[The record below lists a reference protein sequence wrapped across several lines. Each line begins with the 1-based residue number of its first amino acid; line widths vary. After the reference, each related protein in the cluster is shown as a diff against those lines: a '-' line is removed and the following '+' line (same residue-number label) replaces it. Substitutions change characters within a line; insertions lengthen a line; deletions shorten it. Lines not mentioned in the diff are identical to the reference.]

1 MTRTPRST
9 GFSLIELMIAM
20 TIGLLLL
27 SGLAMI
33 FVNSSDASRE
43 LQKTAQ
49 QIENGRYAIDVVS
62 QDLRLGGFYGHLHDL
77 GAIALPATIP
87 PDPCDSSNT
96 VVGAA
101 GDTDLLR
108 ALRFPVQG
116 YRGTI
121 DSASPAS
128 DAVASGLSA
137 ACSAILTAANLRAG
151 SDVLVIRRAD
161 TNVLAAAD
169 TTTSNGFYLQASGT
183 AAEIQLGGG
192 GALGSCP
199 TAAEHCK
206 ADGTTVSVLKLA
218 NGANP
223 APAAPMRK
231 LHVRVYFVAPCSIG
245 SAANGACTGAAGE
258 DTIPTLKR
266 LELTASGSITIV
278 PLVEGIEYFK
288 VEYGV
293 DTGPLAAANV
303 NTGLVGDGT
312 VDRYYQTPPDW
323 TTVIAAKVYLLARN
337 TEATAD
343 FTDSKTYKLGSAA
356 ATDNITVPLAT
367 GANAKYKRHVYTAA
381 VQLVNLAGRREIP

>member
-9 GFSLIELMIAM
+9 GFSLIEMMIAM

-27 SGLAMI
+27 SGLVMI
-33 FVNSSDASRE
+33 FVNSSDTNRE

-62 QDLRLGGFYGHLHDL
+62 QDLRLAGFYGHLHDL
-77 GAIALPATIP
+77 GAITLPAT

-121 DSASPAS
+121 DASNAAA
-128 DAVASGLSA
+128 DAAAGIGGTSCGGL
-137 ACSAILTAANLRAG
+137 LTAANLRAG

-161 TNVLAAAD
+161 TNALTAAD
-169 TTTSNGFYLQASGT
+169 TTTSNGFYIQASGT

-192 GALGSCP
+192 GAIGNCP

-206 ADGTTVSVLKLA
+206 ADGSTASALKLA
-218 NGANP
+218 NGASP
-223 APAAPMRK
+223 APAAPIRR

-245 SAANGACTGAAGE
+245 SAASGACTGAAGE

-266 LELTASGSITIV
+266 LELTTPGSITIV

-293 DTGPLAAANV
+293 DTGPILAVNV
-303 NTGLVGDGT
+303 NTGYIGDGT
-312 VDRYYQTPPDW
+312 VDRYYQIPPDW

-337 TEATAD
+337 TEPTAD
-343 FTDSKTYKLGSAA
+343 FTDSKTYQLGSAA

-381 VQLVNLAGRREIP
+381 VQVVNLAGRREIP

>member
-1 MTRTPRST
+1 MTRAPRST

-33 FVNSSDASRE
+33 FVNSSDTSRE

-62 QDLRLGGFYGHLHDL
+62 QDLRLAGFYGHLHDL
-77 GAIALPATIP
+77 GAITMPAT

-116 YRGTI
+116 YRGI
-121 DSASPAS
+121 IGSASVTG
-128 DAVASGLSA
+128 DDWASGLTA
-137 ACSAILTAANLRAG
+137 ACSAILTGANLKKG

-161 TNVLAAAD
+161 TNVLTAAD

-192 GALGSCP
+192 GALGNCP
-199 TAAEHCK
+199 TATEHCK
-206 ADGTTVSVLKLA
+206 ADGSTVSVLRLA
-218 NGANP
+218 NGASP

-266 LELTASGSITIV
+266 LELTASGNITLV

-293 DTGPLAAANV
+293 DTGPLAGVNV

-312 VDRYYQTPPDW
+312 VDRYYQIPPDW
-323 TTVIAAKVYLLARN
+323 TAVIAAKVYLLARN
-337 TEATAD
+337 TDPTAD

-356 ATDNITVPLAT
+356 ATDNFTVPLAT